1 MEATLTFSVCYRTP
15 EGFLTEQFEQLE
27 YDTVENL
34 KISIHQIFNIPPHR
48 QIIDGWKTEPEND
61 QSILQICTDLGRTN
75 YLFLRCRQEESI
87 PTDNFSNAQE
97 YERDCMEIRA
107 VKSCIRKINTHITAS
122 GIRFNIKRLSEIKDT
137 VLLAP
142 PLNRKFVVLYMHN
155 SRERFSTTFLTR
167 YLQDEELA
175 GLLRDHSYII
185 GWDVENSNYHTAL
198 CGALEDANFDYL
210 IGLVQSQ
217 ACSAVIIQ
225 NINGSL
231 RTISFLRRINDVDSS
246 RDSVL
251 LYLQNCRDYLI
262 VDRMLANGLDNSSQ
276 SNEMTSEAFQ
286 KIMADRLG
294 DRDYDSFAFDQHDLL
309 KKKIGYAL
317 FGQPVQEIGNGYDEA
332 QNSQIEHLFKAIL
345 KHNNLYA
352 EYQDQVELAFIYV
365 VLEPT
370 DKQATDR
377 RKQDPNYNPRTD
389 ISPIPIFVLRKCRV
403 ERGEACRIF
412 IDHGGRVYSDWQD
425 FLKNNKLPE
434 SVMVL
439 PLNGRYQVEDDR
451 VLLERHETPS
461 CGVLNTVLRVGD
473 ISSAVAGLGSGTLM
487 FAGAVTSVIG
497 APLLMGAAAVGAT
510 AGVYSITRSA
520 FGLADKYTH
529 DEDLSIFNS
538 EARGIYINILAGSLG
553 FVGAGANMAV
563 SQMISRGA
571 NIGQGVGLAVNA
583 ISMANIGISG
593 IGIINSSY
601 DVFDMWINHKQA
613 PSTLTILQLASSVLF
628 FGNAVYNFK
637 TVGQMIDETQ
647 GRVLEDYHD
656 SLRSNR
662 HRKTFNKLMKETI
675 RQNDGNQVQGRA
687 EVIKTIRNIAN
698 KDDVFATLTR
708 NNKLMNRNGI
718 RFSANGGEITLNGQ
732 PINMNE
738 FIGMNREHA
747 SAFLSNLPRESHI
760 TMSDTNSM
768 IDNFSLNNWSIP
780 NVQAFAGFALTL
792 ISKFSNDIQGMIM
805 ELVEK
810 AIDLLFRYFRD
821 VINETFGRSAH
832 QEIMIA
838 VMEYFA
844 GQASTVL
851 QRYSTWRSTGNP
863 IHYESY
869 FVEVPVDPSERYTWI
884 FEKIV
889 KIFHEAGES
898 INNIKEY
905 LEAWLL
911 NTIYTRQLRDE
922 AIARRDQHSSR
933 NTNSVCCTIC
943 RGRYFTQS

>member
-34 KISIHQIFNIPPHR
+34 KISIHQIFGIPPHR
-48 QIIDGWKTEPEND
+48 QIIDGWRTEPEND
-61 QSILQICTDLGRTN
+61 QSLLQICTDLGRTN

-87 PTDNFSNAQE
+87 PTDSSFNAQE
-97 YERDCMEIRA
+97 NERDCMEIRA
-107 VKSCIRKINTHITAS
+107 VKSCIRKISTHITAS
-122 GIRFNIKRLSEIKDT
+122 SVRFNMGKLSNIKDT

-155 SRERFSTTFLTR
+155 SREEFSTTFLTR
-167 YLQDEELA
+167 YLRDEEISKILN
-175 GLLRDHSYII
+175 DYFCII
-185 GWDVENSNYHTAL
+185 GWDVENRAYHSAL
-198 CGALEDANFDYL
+198 CKAVEDANFGNLSAL
-210 IGLVQSQ
+210 IQSE
-217 ACSAVIIQ
+217 ACAAVIIQ
-225 NINGSL
+225 NINGFPNIL
-231 RTISFLRRINDVDSS
+231 SFLIGDEVDSS
-246 RDSVL
+246 RDSFL
-251 LYLQNCRDYLI
+251 LCLQNCRDYLI
-262 VDRMLANGLDNSSQ
+262 VDRMLANGLDGSSQ

-294 DRDYDSFAFDQHDLL
+294 DRDYDSFAFDEHDLL
-309 KKKIGYAL
+309 KKKIGFAI
-317 FGQPVQEIGNGYDEA
+317 FGPPGQETGNGYDKA
-332 QNSQIEHLFKAIL
+332 QNSQIEHLFNSIL

-370 DKQATDR
+370 EKQATDR
-377 RKQDPNYNPRTD
+377 MKQNPNYNPRID
-389 ISPIPIFVLRKCRV
+389 ISPIPIFVLRKCRQ
-403 ERGEACRIF
+403 EEGEACRIF
-412 IDHGGRVYSDWQD
+412 IDHNGRVYSNWQD
-425 FLKNNKLPE
+425 YLKNNKLSE
-434 SVMVL
+434 SIMVL
-439 PLNGRYQVEDDR
+439 PLNGRYEVEDGT
-451 VLLERHETPS
+451 VLLEKHETPS

-473 ISSAVAGLGSGTLM
+473 ISSMVAGLGSGFFML
-487 FAGAVTSVIG
+487 AGAAASAIVPPVVIG
-497 APLLMGAAAVGAT
+497 AGIT
-510 AGVYSITRSA
+510 AGVYSVTRSA

-529 DEDLSIFNS
+529 DENLSIFNS

-563 SQMISRGA
+563 SQLISRGV

-583 ISMANIGISG
+583 LSVANIGISG

-613 PSTLTILQLASSVLF
+613 PSALTILQLASSVLF
-628 FGNAVYNFK
+628 FGNAVYNFR

-647 GRVLEDYHD
+647 GRVLEDYYD

-662 HRKTFNKLMKETI
+662 HRKTFDKLMKETI

-687 EVIKTIRNIAN
+687 EVIKTIRNIGN
-698 KDDVFATLTR
+698 KDDVFAALTR

-780 NVQAFAGFALTL
+780 NVQVFAGFALTL

-805 ELVEK
+805 ELVQK

-821 VINETFGRSAH
+821 VINETFGSSAH

-844 GQASTVL
+844 GQASTLL

-869 FVEVPVDPSERYTWI
+869 FVEVPVEPSERYTWI
-884 FEKIV
+884 FSRIV
-889 KIFHEAGES
+889 KICHEAGES
-898 INNIKEY
+898 VNNIKEY